1 MDLRKAIREY
11 GGYNP
16 GRPFVYVAMSVFDAD
31 DGGEIT
37 FKEFVKLMTQRPCQS
52 DTEEDIER
60 IFQNFDEDNKGFIS
74 EEDLIAAAE
83 ELNEEVTPAEIKEM
97 ITQCDPEGEGVIRLE
112 QFVAFNKRRNFD

>member
-1 MDLRKAIREY
+1 MHT
-11 GGYNP
+11 P
-16 GRPFVYVAMSVFDAD
+16 VAAVLACQHKLYARQVLQRVAPEANVGFELLDAD

-74 EEDLIAAAE
+74 A
-83 ELNEEVTPAEIKEM
+83 
-97 ITQCDPEGEGVIRLE
+97 
-112 QFVAFNKRRNFD
+112 